1 MAKRSYYPD
10 GVNISNPNFS
20 RFDLSHLHRTSF
32 DMGKIIPIDIQAV
45 MPGDSFN
52 INVEHFIRTMP
63 TLVPIMDNVDLKVN
77 HFFVPYR
84 ILWDKFPEWL
94 TMSDTYKLSGA
105 KKPEIPKFQMAPKPT
120 NKIGEST
127 PKYPNGRL
135 ADYLGLPSVWSGKQ
149 TSSVEEVPEKD
160 FFNMFPLLAY
170 HKIVLDW
177 YSPQRWVEYLNASD
191 DANHSLYQLK
201 KMLHYFKTS
210 PGGKNY
216 GWIANTTNTYVNQLF
231 KVRNVNW
238 NNDLFT
244 QALPTATLF
253 NDVKIPFL
261 NDNAASFGDGF
272 RLSDYDDGQITTEVI
287 PRKGIDSNDGSFF
300 DNSEKMATIRQLRE
314 NIAFQHFLETM
325 QQGGGRYMETMKLI
339 WGQDIPDATLQL
351 SEYLGGDVTP
361 IFFNE
366 VESNAGT
373 DANAL
378 GDVAGKP
385 ISGGRGSNINFKA
398 DEFGVYLCLAHV
410 VPKRSYSD
418 AIDIKVWK
426 FDEPTD
432 LPMKHF
438 ENLGD
443 EAIYSS
449 ELIGSNG
456 IDGQIF
462 GYIPRYLRWKGSIDR
477 YSGELR
483 HTLKHWHLGTTSQ
496 EIGNYPTISPAFLEA
511 KPRMDIFN
519 VNDGETDNIFGVFNF
534 DIQVNRGLTYN
545 PQPGL
550 QYI

>member
-1 MAKRSYYPD
+1 MAKRSNYPD
-10 GVNISNPNFS
+10 GVNFTNPNYS
-20 RFDLSHLHRTSF
+20 RLDLSHVHRTSF

-45 MPGDSFN
+45 MPGDSFD

-63 TLVPIMDNVDLKVN
+63 TIVPIMDNVDLKIN

-84 ILWDKFPEWL
+84 ILWEKFPEWL
-94 TMSDTYKLSGA
+94 AMSDSHTILGEQ
-105 KKPEIPKFQMAPKPT
+105 KPEIPKFRMSQKPSARV
-120 NKIGEST
+120 GESL

-135 ADYLGLPSVWSGKQ
+135 ADYLGLPSVWSGTM
-149 TSSVEEVPEKD
+149 TSSFGDVPDKD
-160 FFNMFPLLAY
+160 FFNVFPLLAY

-177 YSPQRWVEYLNASD
+177 YSPQRWVEYLNAGD
-191 DANHSLYQLK
+191 DANHSLIQLK
-201 KMLHYFKTS
+201 KMLQFFKKS
-210 PGGKNY
+210 SGGK
-216 GWIANTTNTYVNQLF
+216 TNWMASSPSYNNQQLF
-231 KVRNVNW
+231 MLRNVNW

-244 QALPTATLF
+244 QALPTPTLF

-261 NDNAASFGDGF
+261 NDNASVYGEGLRVYEFDNGQVSHKIVPSDG
-272 RLSDYDDGQITTEVI
+272 RDENGE
-287 PRKGIDSNDGSFF
+287 FF
-300 DNSEKMATIRQLRE
+300 NNSEKMATIRQLRE
-314 NIAFQHFLETM
+314 NIALQHFLETM

-339 WGQDIPDATLQL
+339 WGQDIPDATLQR
-351 SEYLGGDVTP
+351 SDYLGGDVTP

-373 DANAL
+373 AENNL

-385 ISGGRGSNINFKA
+385 VSGGRGSNINFKA
-398 DEFGVYLCLAHV
+398 DEFGIYLCLAHV

-432 LPMKHF
+432 LPNKHF
-438 ENLGD
+438 EHLGD

-449 ELIGSNG
+449 ELIGSNA

-483 HTLKHWHLGTTSQ
+483 HTLKHWHLGTTAK
-496 EIGNYPTISPAFLEA
+496 EIGNYPTISPTFLEA

-519 VNDGETDNIFGVFNF
+519 VNDGETDNIFGVFHF
-534 DIQVNRGLTYN
+534 DMQVNRGLTYN

-550 QYI
+550 NYI

>member
-1 MAKRSYYPD
+1 MAKRSNFPD
-10 GVNISNPNFS
+10 GVNFTNPNYS
-20 RFDLSHLHRTSF
+20 RLDLSHLHRTSF

-45 MPGDSFN
+45 MPGDSFD

-63 TLVPIMDNVDLKVN
+63 TIVPIMDNVDLKVN

-84 ILWDKFPEWL
+84 ILWEKFPEWL
-94 TMSDTYKLSGA
+94 TMNDTHKILGE
-105 KKPEIPKFQMAPKPT
+105 KKPEIPKFLMCKKPPA
-120 NKIGEST
+120 KIGESL
-127 PKYPNGRL
+127 PNYPNGRL
-135 ADYLGLPSVWSGKQ
+135 ADYLGLPSIWSASNWNDP
-149 TSSVEEVPEKD
+149 TEISEKD
-160 FFNMFPLLAY
+160 YFNAFPLLAY

-177 YSPQRWVEYLNASD
+177 YTPQRWVEYLNNSVD
-191 DANHSLYQLK
+191 HSLIRLK
-201 KMLHYFKTS
+201 QMLEFFKKS
-210 PGGKNY
+210 SGGKFYNWSAGNKDY
-216 GWIANTTNTYVNQLF
+216 YYNQLF
-231 KVRNVNW
+231 RLRNVNW

-244 QALPTATLF
+244 QALPTPTLF

-261 NDNAASFGDGF
+261 NEDTARWGDG
-272 RLSDYDDGQITTEVI
+272 LQISNNYEEQEIHKVI
-287 PRKGIDSNDGSFF
+287 PRQGRDSETGEEF
-300 DNSEKMATIRQLRE
+300 DNTLKMATIRQLRE
-314 NIAFQHFLETM
+314 NIALQHFLESM

-339 WGQDIPDATLQL
+339 WGQDIPDSTLQR
-351 SEYLGGDVTP
+351 SDYLGGDVTP

-373 DANAL
+373 NENAL

-398 DEFGVYLCLAHV
+398 DEFGLYLCLAHV

-426 FDEPTD
+426 FDEPTE

-443 EAIYSS
+443 EAVYTS
-449 ELIGSNG
+449 ELIGLSAKEG
-456 IDGQIF
+456 KIF
-462 GYIPRYLRWKGSIDR
+462 GYIPRYLRWKGAIDR

-483 HTLKHWHLGTTSQ
+483 LSLKHWHLGTTAE
-496 EIGNYPTISPAFLEA
+496 EISNYSTISPQFLEA

-519 VNDGETDNIFGVFNF
+519 VNDGETDNVFGVFNF
-534 DIQVNRGLTYN
+534 DMQVNRGLTYN
-545 PQPGL
+545 TQPGL

>member
-1 MAKRSYYPD
+1 MAKRSNYPD
-10 GVNISNPNFS
+10 GVNFTNPNYS
-20 RFDLSHLHRTSF
+20 RFDLSHIHRSSF

-63 TLVPIMDNVDLKVN
+63 TIVPIMDNVDLKVN

-84 ILWDKFPEWL
+84 ILWEKFPEWL
-94 TMSDTYKLSGA
+94 TMNDTYKLLSNQ
-105 KKPEIPKFQMAPKPT
+105 KPEIPKFRMSPKPT
-120 NKIGEST
+120 KAVGQSL

-135 ADYLGLPSVWSGKQ
+135 ADYLGLPSVWSG
-149 TSSVEEVPEKD
+149 SGSNAHDVPEKD
-160 FFNMFPLLAY
+160 YFNIFPLLAY

-177 YSPQRWVEYLNASD
+177 YSPQRWVEY
-191 DANHSLYQLK
+191 ANSTSLENNKLYQLK
-201 KMLHYFKTS
+201 LMLQYFKTS
-210 PGGKNY
+210 NGGKFHDWFASRTDY
-216 GWIANTTNTYVNQLF
+216 YYNQLF
-231 KVRNVNW
+231 MLRNVNW

-244 QALPTATLF
+244 QALPTPTLF

-261 NDNAASFGDGF
+261 NDNAAAFGDGL
-272 RLSDYDDGQITTEVI
+272 RQTDYDENLIKTDVITRRGYDTNT
-287 PRKGIDSNDGSFF
+287 GMYF
-300 DNSEKMATIRQLRE
+300 DNSQKMATIRQLRE
-314 NIAFQHFLETM
+314 NIALQHFLETM

-339 WGQDIPDATLQL
+339 WGQDIPDATLQR

-373 DANAL
+373 DTNAL

-462 GYIPRYLRWKGSIDR
+462 GYIPRYSRWKGSIDR

-483 HTLKHWHLGTTSQ
+483 HTLKHWHLGTTAQ
-496 EIGNYPTISPAFLEA
+496 EITNYPTISPTFLEA

-534 DIQVNRGLTYN
+534 DMQVNRGLTYN

>member
-1 MAKRSYYPD
+1 
-10 GVNISNPNFS
+10 
-20 RFDLSHLHRTSF
+20 
-32 DMGKIIPIDIQAV
+32 MGKIIPIDIQAV
-45 MPGDSFN
+45 MPGDSFD

-63 TLVPIMDNVDLKVN
+63 TIVPIMDNVDLKIN

-84 ILWDKFPEWL
+84 ILWEKFPEWL
-94 TMSDTYKLSGA
+94 TMNDTHTILGDQ
-105 KKPEIPKFQMAPKPT
+105 KPEIPKFRMSPKPSAP
-120 NKIGEST
+120 IGQSL

-135 ADYLGLPSVWSGKQ
+135 ADYLGLPSVWSG
-149 TSSVEEVPEKD
+149 TNVSAPEQIPDKD
-160 FFNMFPLLAY
+160 YFNMFPLLAY

-177 YSPQRWVEYLNASD
+177 YSPQRWVEYYNSSGQDSQTLIK
-191 DANHSLYQLK
+191 LK
-201 KMLHYFKTS
+201 KMLQFFKKST
-210 PGGKNY
+210 GGKFY
-216 GWIANTTNTYVNQLF
+216 DWSADKTDYYYNQLF
-231 KVRNVNW
+231 QLRNVNW

-244 QALPTATLF
+244 QALPTPTLF

-261 NDNAASFGDGF
+261 NDNAAGFGDGLRF
-272 RLSDYDDGQITTEVI
+272 GEYNDGQSFNQVI
-287 PRKGIDSNDGSFF
+287 PRYGANPYTGEPF
-300 DNSEKMATIRQLRE
+300 DNTEKMATIRQLRE
-314 NIAFQHFLETM
+314 NIALQHFLETM

-339 WGQDIPDATLQL
+339 WGQDIPDATLQR
-351 SEYLGGDVTP
+351 SEYLGGDVSP

-373 DANAL
+373 DVNAL

-462 GYIPRYLRWKGSIDR
+462 GYIPRYSRWKGSIDR

-483 HTLKHWHLGTTSQ
+483 HTLKHWHLGTTAQ
-496 EIGNYPTISPAFLEA
+496 EITNYPTISPTFLEA

-534 DIQVNRGLTYN
+534 DMQVNRGLTYN

>member
-1 MAKRSYYPD
+1 MAKRSNYPD
-10 GVNISNPNFS
+10 GVNFTNPNYS
-20 RFDLSHLHRTSF
+20 RQDLSHLHRTSF
-32 DMGKIIPIDIQAV
+32 DMGKIIPIDVQAV
-45 MPGDSFN
+45 MPGDSFD

-63 TLVPIMDNVDLKVN
+63 TIVPIMDNVDLKVN
-77 HFFVPYR
+77 HFYVPYR
-84 ILWDKFPEWL
+84 ILWEKFPEWL
-94 TMSDTYKLSGA
+94 VMNDTHSILGE
-105 KKPEIPKFQMAPKPT
+105 KKPEIPKFLMSPKT
-120 NKIGEST
+120 TKKIGESL

-135 ADYLGLPSVWSGKQ
+135 ADYLGLPSVWSG
-149 TSSVEEVPEKD
+149 SNWRSPEEIPDKD
-160 FFNMFPLLAY
+160 FFNMFALLAY

-177 YSPQRWVEYLNASD
+177 YSPQRWVEYHNFRGD
-191 DANHSLYQLK
+191 DHSLIQLK
-201 KMLHYFKTS
+201 KMLEFFKKS
-210 PGGKNY
+210 SGGKFYN
-216 GWIANTTNTYVNQLF
+216 WSANATDCYYNQLF
-231 KVRNVNW
+231 KLRNVNW

-244 QALPTATLF
+244 QALPTPTLF

-261 NDNAASFGDGF
+261 NKATVASYDG
-272 RLSDYDDGQITTEVI
+272 LVSQYNSYYDADIINKEGNVN
-287 PRKGIDSNDGSFF
+287 GVSF
-300 DNSEKMATIRQLRE
+300 DNSEKMATIRELRE
-314 NIAFQHFLETM
+314 NIALQHFLETM

-339 WGQDIPDATLQL
+339 WGQDIPDATLQR

-373 DANAL
+373 PENAL

-418 AIDIKVWK
+418 AIDLKVWK

-443 EAIYSS
+443 EVIYSS
-449 ELIGSNG
+449 ELIGSSG

-462 GYIPRYLRWKGSIDR
+462 GYIPRYSRWKGAIDR

-483 HTLKHWHLGTTSQ
+483 HTLKHWHLGTTAD
-496 EIGNYPTISPAFLEA
+496 EIGNYPTISPTFLEA

-519 VNDGETDNIFGVFNF
+519 VKDGETDNIFGVFNF

>member
-1 MAKRSYYPD
+1 MAKRSNYPD
-10 GVNISNPNFS
+10 GVNFTDPNYS
-20 RFDLSHLHRTSF
+20 RLDLSHLHRSSF

-45 MPGDSFN
+45 MPGDNFN

-63 TLVPIMDNVDLKVN
+63 TLVPIMDNVDLKIN

-84 ILWDKFPEWL
+84 ILWEKFPEWL
-94 TMSDTYKLSGA
+94 TMNDTHSILGEQ
-105 KKPEIPKFQMAPKPT
+105 KPEIPKFLMAPKST
-120 NKIGEST
+120 VAIGQSL

-135 ADYLGLPSVWSGKQ
+135 ADYLGLPSVWSG
-149 TSSVEEVPEKD
+149 SNWRAPEEIPDKD
-160 FFNMFPLLAY
+160 YFNMFPLLAY

-177 YSPQRWVEYLNASD
+177 YSPQRWVEYYNSSGQDSQTLIK
-191 DANHSLYQLK
+191 LK
-201 KMLHYFKTS
+201 KMLQFFKKS
-210 PGGKNY
+210 SGGKFYN
-216 GWIANTTNTYVNQLF
+216 WSANNQDYYYNQLF
-231 KVRNVNW
+231 QLRNVNW

-244 QALPTATLF
+244 QALPTPTLF
-253 NDVKIPFL
+253 NDVRIPFM
-261 NDNAASFGDGF
+261 
-272 RLSDYDDGQITTEVI
+272 DD
-287 PRKGIDSNDGSFF
+287 RFFSNDGFDLGYQFDDPNNPLVLQEKGFNVNGGRF
-300 DNSEKMATIRQLRE
+300 DNNEKMATIRQLRE
-314 NIAFQHFLETM
+314 NIALQHFLETM

-339 WGQDIPDATLQL
+339 WGQDIPDATLQR

-373 DANAL
+373 SENAL

-443 EAIYSS
+443 EVIYSS
-449 ELIGSNG
+449 ELIGSSG

-462 GYIPRYLRWKGSIDR
+462 GYIPRYSRWKGAIDR

-496 EIGNYPTISPAFLEA
+496 EIGNYPTISPTFLEA

-545 PQPGL
+545 SQPGL

>member
-1 MAKRSYYPD
+1 VENALKYS
-10 GVNISNPNFS
+10 
-20 RFDLSHLHRTSF
+20 
-32 DMGKIIPIDIQAV
+32 
-45 MPGDSFN
+45 DS
-52 INVEHFIRTMP
+52 
-63 TLVPIMDNVDLKVN
+63 
-77 HFFVPYR
+77 
-84 ILWDKFPEWL
+84 
-94 TMSDTYKLSGA
+94 
-105 KKPEIPKFQMAPKPT
+105 KPEILV
-120 NKIGEST
+120 ST
-127 PKYPNGRL
+127 
-135 ADYLGLPSVWSGKQ
+135 
-149 TSSVEEVPEKD
+149 
-160 FFNMFPLLAY
+160 
-170 HKIVLDW
+170 
-177 YSPQRWVEYLNASD
+177 
-191 DANHSLYQLK
+191 ANHSLIQLK
-201 KMLHYFKTS
+201 KMLQYFKYS
-210 PGGKNY
+210 AGGKFHDWCANSTNY
-216 GWIANTTNTYVNQLF
+216 YYQQLF
-231 KVRNVNW
+231 KLRNVNW

-244 QALPTATLF
+244 QALPTPTLF
-253 NDVKIPFL
+253 NDVRIPFL
-261 NDNAASFGDGF
+261 DDRLPDRDGLYSSIVEVQQNTF
-272 RLSDYDDGQITTEVI
+272 TKVI
-287 PRKGIDSNDGSFF
+287 PQQGYEAETGLHF
-300 DNSEKMATIRQLRE
+300 DNTIKMATIRQLRE
-314 NIAFQHFLETM
+314 NIALQHFLETM

-339 WGQDIPDATLQL
+339 WGQDIPDATLQR

-373 DANAL
+373 DVNAL

-418 AIDIKVWK
+418 AIDVKVWK

-449 ELIGSNG
+449 ELIGSDG

-462 GYIPRYLRWKGSIDR
+462 GYIPRYSRWKGSIDR
-477 YSGELR
+477 YSGEMR
-483 HTLKHWHLGTTSQ
+483 HTLKHWHLGTTKE
-496 EIGNYPTISPAFLEA
+496 EIGNYPTISPTFLES

-534 DIQVNRGLTYN
+534 DMKVNRGLTYN

>member
-1 MAKRSYYPD
+1 MARRSNFPD
-10 GVNISNPNFS
+10 GVNFTDPNYS
-20 RFDLSHLHRTSF
+20 KLDLSHLHRSSF

-63 TLVPIMDNVDLKVN
+63 TLVPIMDNVDLKIN

-84 ILWDKFPEWL
+84 ILWEKFPEWL
-94 TMSDTYKLSGA
+94 TMNDTHTILGEQ
-105 KKPEIPKFQMAPKPT
+105 KPEIPKFLMSPKPT
-120 NKIGEST
+120 AKIGESL

-135 ADYLGLPSVWSGKQ
+135 ADYLGLPSVWSG
-149 TSSVEEVPEKD
+149 SNWRAVEEIPDKD
-160 FFNMFPLLAY
+160 FFNAFPLLAY

-177 YSPQRWVEYLNASD
+177 YSPQRWVEYLSAGD
-191 DANHSLYQLK
+191 DANHSLIQLK
-201 KMLHYFKTS
+201 KMLQFFKKS
-210 PGGKNY
+210 SGGKFYNWSANSTNY
-216 GWIANTTNTYVNQLF
+216 YYQQLF
-231 KVRNVNW
+231 KLRNVNW

-244 QALPTATLF
+244 QALPTPTLF

-261 NDNAASFGDGF
+261 NDMINSDEGLE
-272 RLSDYDDGQITTEVI
+272 LSVSSY
-287 PRKGIDSNDGSFF
+287 DGSLNATKTGTNYHSGQHF
-300 DNSEKMATIRQLRE
+300 DNTLKMATIRQLRE
-314 NIAFQHFLETM
+314 NIALQHFLETM

-339 WGQDIPDATLQL
+339 WGQEIPDATLQR
-351 SEYLGGDVTP
+351 SEYIGGDVTP

-373 DANAL
+373 PENAL

-418 AIDIKVWK
+418 AIDLKLWK
-426 FDEPTD
+426 FDEPTE

-443 EAIYSS
+443 EAIYAS
-449 ELIGSNG
+449 ELIGSSG

-462 GYIPRYLRWKGSIDR
+462 GYIPRYSRWKGAIDR

-483 HTLKHWHLGTTSQ
+483 HSLKHWHLGTTAQ

>member
-1 MAKRSYYPD
+1 MAKRSNYPD
-10 GVNISNPNFS
+10 GVNFTDPNYS
-20 RFDLSHLHRTSF
+20 RLDLSHLHRSSF

-63 TLVPIMDNVDLKVN
+63 TIVPIMDNVDLKIN

-84 ILWDKFPEWL
+84 ILWEKFPEWL
-94 TMSDTYKLSGA
+94 TMNDTYKLLSNQ
-105 KKPEIPKFQMAPKPT
+105 KPEIPKFRMSPKPT
-120 NKIGEST
+120 NPVGQSL

-135 ADYLGLPSVWSGKQ
+135 ADYLGLPSVWSG
-149 TSSVEEVPEKD
+149 TNASADNVPDKD
-160 FFNMFPLLAY
+160 YFNIFPLLAY
-170 HKIVLDW
+170 HKIMLDW
-177 YSPQRWVEYLNASD
+177 YSPQRWVEYAKSTQLEQEK
-191 DANHSLYQLK
+191 LYQLK
-201 KMLHYFKTS
+201 MMLQYFKTS
-210 PGGKNY
+210 NGGKFSDWFASRTDY
-216 GWIANTTNTYVNQLF
+216 YYNQLF
-231 KVRNVNW
+231 MLRNVNW

-244 QALPTATLF
+244 QALPTPTLF

-261 NDNAASFGDGF
+261 NKNVNEFDGL
-272 RLSDYDDGQITTEVI
+272 RTQYYGQENTYVI
-287 PRKGIDSNDGSFF
+287 PRDGTDNTNNMYF
-300 DNSEKMATIRQLRE
+300 DNSEKMATIRELRE
-314 NIAFQHFLETM
+314 NIALQHFLETM

-339 WGQDIPDATLQL
+339 WGQDIPDATLQR

-449 ELIGSNG
+449 ELIGSNAV
-456 IDGQIF
+456 DGQIF
-462 GYIPRYLRWKGSIDR
+462 GYIPRYSRWKGSIDR

-483 HTLKHWHLGTTSQ
+483 HTLKHWHLGTTSE
-496 EIGNYPTISPAFLEA
+496 EIGNYPTISPQFLEA

-534 DIQVNRGLTYN
+534 DMQVNRGLTYN

>member
-1 MAKRSYYPD
+1 MAKRSNYPD
-10 GVNISNPNFS
+10 GVNFTNPNYS
-20 RFDLSHLHRTSF
+20 RLDLSHLHRSSF

-45 MPGDSFN
+45 MPGDSFE

-63 TLVPIMDNVDLKVN
+63 TIVPILDNVDLKIN

-94 TMSDTYKLSGA
+94 TMNDTHQLLGE
-105 KKPEIPKFQMAPKPT
+105 KKPEIPKFRMAPKPSAP
-120 NKIGEST
+120 IGQSL

-135 ADYLGLPSVWSGKQ
+135 ADYLGIPSVWYGTAQAPDKI
-149 TSSVEEVPEKD
+149 PDKD
-160 FFNMFPLLAY
+160 YFNIFPLLAY
-170 HKIVLDW
+170 HKIILDW

-191 DANHSLYQLK
+191 DANHSLILLK
-201 KMLHYFKTS
+201 KMLQFFKKS
-210 PGGKNY
+210 SGGKFVEWCAYSSNFY
-216 GWIANTTNTYVNQLF
+216 YQQLF
-231 KVRNVNW
+231 KLRNVNW

-244 QALPTATLF
+244 QALPTPTLF

-261 NDNAASFGDGF
+261 NDAAAFGGDGL
-272 RLSDYDDGQITTEVI
+272 RTSHYDDRSSDTYVI
-287 PRKGIDSNDGSFF
+287 PRAGIDANDDSYF
-300 DNSEKMATIRQLRE
+300 DNTSKMATIRDLRE
-314 NIAFQHFLETM
+314 NIALQHFLETM

-339 WGQDIPDATLQL
+339 WGQDIPDATLQR

-385 ISGGRGSNINFKA
+385 ISGGRGSTINFKA

-418 AIDIKVWK
+418 AIDLKVWK

-449 ELIGSNG
+449 ELIGSSG

-462 GYIPRYLRWKGSIDR
+462 GYIPRYSRWKGAIDR

-483 HTLKHWHLGTTSQ
+483 HTLKHWHLGTTAE
-496 EIGNYPTISPAFLEA
+496 EIGNYPTISPTFLEA

>member
-1 MAKRSYYPD
+1 MAKRSNFPD
-10 GVNISNPNFS
+10 GVNFTNPDFS
-20 RFDLSHLHRTSF
+20 RFDLSHLHRSSF
-32 DMGKIIPIDIQAV
+32 DMGKIIPIDVQAV

-63 TLVPIMDNVDLKVN
+63 TNVPIMDNVDLKVN

-84 ILWDKFPEWL
+84 ILWEKFPEWL
-94 TMSDTYKLSGA
+94 TMNDTYKLLGNQ
-105 KKPEIPKFQMAPKPT
+105 KPEIPKFRMSPKPSKNT
-120 NKIGEST
+120 GESL

-135 ADYLGLPSVWSGKQ
+135 ADYLGLPSVWSGTNATADK
-149 TSSVEEVPEKD
+149 VPEKD
-160 FFNMFPLLAY
+160 YFNMFPLLAY

-177 YSPQRWVEYLNASD
+177 YSPQRWVEYTNGTKLEN
-191 DANHSLYQLK
+191 NKLYQLK
-201 KMLHYFKTS
+201 MMLQYFKTS
-210 PGGKNY
+210 NGGKFHDWFASRTDY
-216 GWIANTTNTYVNQLF
+216 YYNQLF
-231 KVRNVNW
+231 KLRNVNW

-244 QALPTATLF
+244 QALPTPTLF

-261 NDNAASFGDGF
+261 NDATNDYFDG
-272 RLSDYDDGQITTEVI
+272 LQTSIH
-287 PRKGIDSNDGSFF
+287 NDGRRVVNSRGLDANTGQYF
-300 DNSEKMATIRQLRE
+300 DNTEKMATIRQLRE
-314 NIAFQHFLETM
+314 NIALQHFLETM

-339 WGQDIPDATLQL
+339 WGQDIPDATLQR

-366 VESNAGT
+366 VESSAGT
-373 DANAL
+373 EVNAL

-398 DEFGVYLCLAHV
+398 DEFGIYICLAHV

-418 AIDIKVWK
+418 VIDSKIWK
-426 FDEPTD
+426 LDEPTD

-443 EAIYSS
+443 EAIFAS
-449 ELIGSNG
+449 ELIGSNSA
-456 IDGQIF
+456 DGQIF
-462 GYIPRYLRWKGSIDR
+462 GYIPRYSRWKGATDR

-483 HTLKHWHLGTTSQ
+483 HTLKHWHLGTTAE
-496 EIGNYPTISPAFLEA
+496 EIGNYPTISPSFLEA

-534 DIQVNRGLTYN
+534 DMQVNRGLSYN
-545 PQPGL
+545 SQPGI

>member
-1 MAKRSYYPD
+1 MAKRSNYPD
-10 GVNISNPNFS
+10 GVNFNNPNYS
-20 RFDLSHLHRTSF
+20 RLDLSHLHRSSF

-45 MPGDSFN
+45 MPGDSFD

-63 TLVPIMDNVDLKVN
+63 TIVPIMDNVDLKIN

-84 ILWDKFPEWL
+84 ILWEKFPEWL
-94 TMSDTYKLSGA
+94 TMNDTHTILGEL
-105 KKPEIPKFQMAPKPT
+105 KPEIPKFRMASKP
-120 NKIGEST
+120 NAKIGESL

-135 ADYLGLPSVWSGKQ
+135 ADYLGLSSVWSGRE
-149 TSSVEEVPEKD
+149 TNTAENIPDKD
-160 FFNMFPLLAY
+160 YFNIFPLLAY

-177 YSPQRWVEYLNASD
+177 YSPQRWVEYWNASD
-191 DANHSLYQLK
+191 DANHTLVLLK
-201 KMLHYFKTS
+201 KMLQFFKKS
-210 PGGKNY
+210 SGGKFFDWCANSTNY
-216 GWIANTTNTYVNQLF
+216 YYQQLF
-231 KVRNVNW
+231 KLRNVNW

-244 QALPTATLF
+244 QALPTPTLF

-261 NDNAASFGDGF
+261 NKETDARFDGLRISEF
-272 RLSDYDDGQITTEVI
+272 IDGYENTQVVNS
-287 PRKGIDSNDGSFF
+287 KGLDSYTGQYF
-300 DNSEKMATIRQLRE
+300 DNTEKMATIRELRE
-314 NIAFQHFLETM
+314 NIALQHFLETM

-339 WGQDIPDATLQL
+339 WGQDIPDATLQR

-373 DANAL
+373 PANAL

-385 ISGGRGSNINFKA
+385 ISAGRGSNINFKA

-418 AIDIKVWK
+418 AIDMKVWK

-443 EAIYSS
+443 EVIYAS

-462 GYIPRYLRWKGSIDR
+462 GYIPRYSRWKGSIDR

-483 HTLKHWHLGTTSQ
+483 HTLKHWHLGTTKE
-496 EIGNYPTISPAFLEA
+496 EISNYPTISPEFLEA

-519 VNDGETDNIFGVFNF
+519 VNNGETDNIFGVFNF
-534 DIQVNRGLTYN
+534 DMQVNRGLTYN
-545 PQPGL
+545 PQSGL

>member
-1 MAKRSYYPD
+1 MAKRSNYPD
-10 GVNISNPNFS
+10 GVNFTNPNYS
-20 RFDLSHLHRTSF
+20 RLDLSHLHRSSF

-63 TLVPIMDNVDLKVN
+63 TIVPIMDNVDLKVN

-84 ILWDKFPEWL
+84 ILWEKFPEWL
-94 TMSDTYKLSGA
+94 TMNDTYKLLGGL
-105 KKPEIPKFQMAPKPT
+105 KPEIPKFRMSPKPT
-120 NKIGEST
+120 SAVGQSL
-127 PKYPNGRL
+127 PKFPNGRL
-135 ADYLGLPSVWSGKQ
+135 ADYLGLPSVWSG
-149 TSSVEEVPEKD
+149 TGSTAENVPEKD
-160 FFNMFPLLAY
+160 YFNIFPLLAY

-177 YSPQRWVEYLNASD
+177 YSPQRWVEY
-191 DANHSLYQLK
+191 ANSSTLENNKLYQLK
-201 KMLHYFKTS
+201 MMLQYFKTS
-210 PGGKNY
+210 NGGKFHEWFASRTDY
-216 GWIANTTNTYVNQLF
+216 YYNQLF
-231 KVRNVNW
+231 MLRNVNW

-244 QALPTATLF
+244 QALPTPTLF

-261 NDNAASFGDGF
+261 NKETKDAFDGL
-272 RLSDYDDGQITTEVI
+272 RLSDY
-287 PRKGIDSNDGSFF
+287 NDGSQVVNAKGLDSTTGLYF
-300 DNSEKMATIRQLRE
+300 DNTQKMATIRELRE
-314 NIAFQHFLETM
+314 NIALQHFLESM

-339 WGQDIPDATLQL
+339 WGQDIPDATLQR

-449 ELIGSNG
+449 ELIGSNA

-462 GYIPRYLRWKGSIDR
+462 GYIPRYSRWKGSIDR

-483 HTLKHWHLGTTSQ
+483 HTLKHWHLGTTSE
-496 EIGNYPTISPAFLEA
+496 EIGNYPTISPQFLEA

-534 DIQVNRGLTYN
+534 DMQVNRGLTYN

>member
-1 MAKRSYYPD
+1 MAKRSNYPD
-10 GVNISNPNFS
+10 GVNFTNPNYS
-20 RFDLSHLHRTSF
+20 RLDLSHLHRSSF

-45 MPGDSFN
+45 MPGDSFD

-63 TLVPIMDNVDLKVN
+63 TIVPIMDNVDLKVN

-84 ILWDKFPEWL
+84 ILWEKFPEWL
-94 TMSDTYKLSGA
+94 TMNDTYKLLGGQ
-105 KKPEIPKFQMAPKPT
+105 KPEIPKFRMSPKPT
-120 NKIGEST
+120 QST
-127 PKYPNGRL
+127 GQSLPKYPNGRL
-135 ADYLGLPSVWSGKQ
+135 ADYLGLPSVWSG
-149 TSSVEEVPEKD
+149 TNAPADNVPDKD
-160 FFNMFPLLAY
+160 YFNMFPLLAY

-177 YSPQRWVEYLNASD
+177 YSPQRWVEY
-191 DANHSLYQLK
+191 ANSNQLQQEKLYQLK
-201 KMLHYFKTS
+201 MMLQYFKTS
-210 PGGKNY
+210 NGGKFHDWFASRTDY
-216 GWIANTTNTYVNQLF
+216 YYNQLF
-231 KVRNVNW
+231 MLRNVNW

-244 QALPTATLF
+244 QALPTPTLF
-253 NDVKIPFL
+253 NDVKIPLL
-261 NDNAASFGDGF
+261 NNSLIEGDGLQF
-272 RLSDYDDGQITTEVI
+272 DYQFNNPNNPLVV
-287 PRKGIDSNDGSFF
+287 PNDGFNNGLYF
-300 DNSEKMATIRQLRE
+300 DNTQKMATIRQLRE
-314 NIAFQHFLETM
+314 NIALQHFLETM

-339 WGQDIPDATLQL
+339 WGQDIPDATLQR

-398 DEFGVYLCLAHV
+398 DEFGVYFCLAHV

-449 ELIGSNG
+449 ELIGSNA

-462 GYIPRYLRWKGSIDR
+462 GYIPRYSRWKGSIDR

-483 HTLKHWHLGTTSQ
+483 HTLKHWHLGTTSE
-496 EIGNYPTISPAFLEA
+496 EIGNYPTISPTFLEA

-519 VNDGETDNIFGVFNF
+519 INDGETDNIFGVFNF
-534 DIQVNRGLTYN
+534 DMQVNRGLTYN

>member
-1 MAKRSYYPD
+1 MAKRSNYPD
-10 GVNISNPNFS
+10 GVNLSNPNYS
-20 RFDLSHLHRTSF
+20 RLDLSHLHRTSF

-45 MPGDSFN
+45 MPGDSFD

-63 TLVPIMDNVDLKVN
+63 TIVPIMDNVDLKVN

-94 TMSDTYKLSGA
+94 TMNDTHRLLGE
-105 KKPEIPKFQMAPKPT
+105 KKPEIPKFLMANKPT
-120 NKIGEST
+120 APIGQSL

-135 ADYLGLPSVWSGKQ
+135 ADYLGIPSVWSATQ
-149 TSSVEEVPEKD
+149 WPSIEEIPDKE

-177 YSPQRWVEYLNASD
+177 YSPQRWVEYWNASD
-191 DANHSLYQLK
+191 DANHSLIQLK
-201 KMLHYFKTS
+201 KMLEFFKKS
-210 PGGKNY
+210 SGGKFY
-216 GWIANTTNTYVNQLF
+216 DWCANETSYYTQQLF
-231 KVRNVNW
+231 KLRNVNW

-244 QALPTATLF
+244 QALPTPTLF

-261 NDNAASFGDGF
+261 NEGVDDGDGLQQDF
-272 RLSDYDDGQITTEVI
+272 QNYDANNPLVI
-287 PRKGIDSNDGSFF
+287 PRIGYNNGQFF
-300 DNSEKMATIRQLRE
+300 DNTEKMATIRQLRE
-314 NIAFQHFLETM
+314 NIALQYFLESM

-339 WGQDIPDATLQL
+339 WGQDIPDATLQR

-373 DANAL
+373 DVNAL

-385 ISGGRGSNINFKA
+385 VSGGRGSNINFKA

-426 FDEPTD
+426 FEEPTD

-449 ELIGSNG
+449 ELIGSSG
-456 IDGQIF
+456 RDGQIF
-462 GYIPRYLRWKGSIDR
+462 GYIPRYSRWKGAIDR

-483 HTLKHWHLGTTSQ
+483 HTLKHWHLGSSSE

-534 DIQVNRGLTYN
+534 DMQVNRGLTYN

-550 QYI
+550 NYI

>member
-1 MAKRSYYPD
+1 
-10 GVNISNPNFS
+10 
-20 RFDLSHLHRTSF
+20 
-32 DMGKIIPIDIQAV
+32 
-45 MPGDSFN
+45 
-52 INVEHFIRTMP
+52 
-63 TLVPIMDNVDLKVN
+63 
-77 HFFVPYR
+77 
-84 ILWDKFPEWL
+84 
-94 TMSDTYKLSGA
+94 
-105 KKPEIPKFQMAPKPT
+105 
-120 NKIGEST
+120 
-127 PKYPNGRL
+127 
-135 ADYLGLPSVWSGKQ
+135 
-149 TSSVEEVPEKD
+149 
-160 FFNMFPLLAY
+160 
-170 HKIVLDW
+170 
-177 YSPQRWVEYLNASD
+177 
-191 DANHSLYQLK
+191 
-201 KMLHYFKTS
+201 MLQYFKKS
-210 PGGKNY
+210 PGGKFFN
-216 GWIANTTNTYVNQLF
+216 WSADNTDYYYNQLF
-231 KVRNVNW
+231 QLRNVNW

-244 QALPTATLF
+244 QALPTPTLF
-253 NDVKIPFL
+253 NDVKIPLL
-261 NDNAASFGDGF
+261 NDNVWNDEGLELYLGYNNS
-272 RLSDYDDGQITTEVI
+272 LQITRTGENYVTGQ
-287 PRKGIDSNDGSFF
+287 PF
-300 DNSEKMATIRQLRE
+300 DNTEKMATIRQLRE
-314 NIAFQHFLETM
+314 NIALQHFLETM

-339 WGQDIPDATLQL
+339 WGQDIPDATLQR

-366 VESNAGT
+366 VESTAGT
-373 DANAL
+373 DDNSL

-418 AIDIKVWK
+418 SIDIKVWK

-449 ELIGSNG
+449 ELIGSSG

-462 GYIPRYLRWKGSIDR
+462 GYIPRYLRWKGATDR

-483 HTLKHWHLGTTSQ
+483 HTLKHWHLGTTSD
-496 EIGNYPTISPAFLEA
+496 EIGNYPTISPTFLEA

-534 DIQVNRGLTYN
+534 DMQVNRGLTYN

>member
-1 MAKRSYYPD
+1 MAKRSNYPD
-10 GVNISNPNFS
+10 AVNFTNPNYS
-20 RFDLSHLHRTSF
+20 RLDLSHLHRTSF
-32 DMGKIIPIDIQAV
+32 DMGKIIPIGVQAV
-45 MPGDSFN
+45 MPGDSFD

-63 TLVPIMDNVDLKVN
+63 TIVPIMDNVDLKIN

-84 ILWDKFPEWL
+84 ILWEKFPEWL
-94 TMSDTYKLSGA
+94 TMNDTYKLLSNQ
-105 KKPEIPKFQMAPKPT
+105 KPEIPKFRMSQKPT
-120 NKIGEST
+120 KVVAESL

-135 ADYLGLPSVWSGKQ
+135 ADYLGLPSVWSG
-149 TSSVEEVPEKD
+149 TNAPAGDVPDKD
-160 FFNMFPLLAY
+160 YFNMFPLLAY
-170 HKIVLDW
+170 HKIILDW
-177 YSPQRWVEYLNASD
+177 YSPQRWVEY
-191 DANHSLYQLK
+191 ANSTNLESNKLYQLK
-201 KMLHYFKTS
+201 LMLQYFKTS
-210 PGGKNY
+210 SGGKFHDWFASRTDY
-216 GWIANTTNTYVNQLF
+216 YYNQLF
-231 KVRNVNW
+231 KLRNVNW

-244 QALPTATLF
+244 QALPTPTLF

-261 NDNAASFGDGF
+261 ANIQDNALNTQEEVDFYGNPITVVPRTGLSNGF
-272 RLSDYDDGQITTEVI
+272 Y
-287 PRKGIDSNDGSFF
+287 F
-300 DNSEKMATIRQLRE
+300 DNTQKMATIRELRE
-314 NIAFQHFLETM
+314 NIALQHFLETM

-339 WGQDIPDATLQL
+339 WGQDIPDATLQR

-418 AIDIKVWK
+418 AIDLKVWK

-449 ELIGSNG
+449 ELIGSSG

-462 GYIPRYLRWKGSIDR
+462 GYIPRYSRWKGAIDR

-483 HTLKHWHLGTTSQ
+483 HTLKHWHLGTSAE
-496 EIGNYPTISPAFLEA
+496 EIGNYPTISPSFLEA

-534 DIQVNRGLTYN
+534 DIQVSRGLTYN

>member
-1 MAKRSYYPD
+1 MAKRSNYPD
-10 GVNISNPNFS
+10 GVNFTDPNYS
-20 RFDLSHLHRTSF
+20 RLDLSHLHRSSF

-45 MPGDSFN
+45 MPGDSFD

-63 TLVPIMDNVDLKVN
+63 TIVPIMDNVDLKVN

-84 ILWDKFPEWL
+84 ILWEKFPEWL
-94 TMSDTYKLSGA
+94 TMNDTHSLLGEQ
-105 KKPEIPKFQMAPKPT
+105 KPEIPKFRMASKPT
-120 NKIGEST
+120 AAIGQSL

-135 ADYLGLPSVWSGKQ
+135 ADYLGLPSVWSGKN
-149 TSSVEEVPEKD
+149 TNSVNEIPDKD

-177 YSPQRWVEYLNASD
+177 YSPQRWIEYFNASD
-191 DANHSLYQLK
+191 DANHSLIQLK
-201 KMLHYFKTS
+201 KMLQFFKKS
-210 PGGKNY
+210 SGGKFHDWCANSTNY
-216 GWIANTTNTYVNQLF
+216 YYQQLF
-231 KVRNVNW
+231 KLRNVNW

-244 QALPTATLF
+244 QALPTPTLF

-261 NDNAASFGDGF
+261 NDNLSAYGDG
-272 RLSDYDDGQITTEVI
+272 LQI
-287 PRKGIDSNDGSFF
+287 GYYNDGHEEKQIVPEQGYNAFTGDYF
-300 DNSEKMATIRQLRE
+300 DNSEKMATIRELRE
-314 NIAFQHFLETM
+314 NIALQHFLETM

-339 WGQDIPDATLQL
+339 WGQDIPDATLQR

-418 AIDIKVWK
+418 AIDLKVWK

-443 EAIYSS
+443 ESIYAS
-449 ELIGSNG
+449 ELIGSSG

-462 GYIPRYLRWKGSIDR
+462 GYIPRYARWKGSFDR

-483 HTLKHWHLGTTSQ
+483 HTLKHWHLGTTST
-496 EIGNYPTISPAFLEA
+496 ELGNYPTISPAFLEA

>member
-1 MAKRSYYPD
+1 MAKRSNYPD
-10 GVNISNPNFS
+10 GVNFTNPNYS
-20 RFDLSHLHRTSF
+20 RLDLSHLHRSSF

-63 TLVPIMDNVDLKVN
+63 TIVPIMDNVDLKVN

-84 ILWDKFPEWL
+84 ILWEKFPEWL
-94 TMSDTYKLSGA
+94 TMNDTHSILGE
-105 KKPEIPKFQMAPKPT
+105 KKPEIPKFRMAPKPST
-120 NKIGEST
+120 KKGESL
-127 PKYPNGRL
+127 PNYPNGRL
-135 ADYLGLPSVWSGKQ
+135 ADYLGLPSVWIG
-149 TSSVEEVPEKD
+149 TSSKVGDVPEKD

-170 HKIVLDW
+170 HKIILDW
-177 YSPQRWVEYLNASD
+177 YSPQRWVEYWNASD
-191 DANHSLYQLK
+191 DANHSLIQLK
-201 KMLHYFKTS
+201 KMLEFFKKST
-210 PGGKNY
+210 GGKFHDWCADSTNY
-216 GWIANTTNTYVNQLF
+216 YYQQLF
-231 KVRNVNW
+231 KLRNVNW

-244 QALPTATLF
+244 QALPTPTLF
-253 NDVKIPFL
+253 NDVRIPFL
-261 NDNAASFGDGF
+261 DN
-272 RLSDYDDGQITTEVI
+272 RLYDDDGLRIMHNYDVQTQLI
-287 PRKGIDSNDGSFF
+287 PKSGIDFMNGQSF
-300 DNSEKMATIRQLRE
+300 DNSVKMATIRQLRE
-314 NIAFQHFLETM
+314 NIALQHFLETM

-339 WGQDIPDATLQL
+339 WGQDIPDATLQR

-373 DANAL
+373 PENAL

-385 ISGGRGSNINFKA
+385 ISAGRGSNINFKA
-398 DEFGVYLCLAHV
+398 DEFGVYLCLAHI

-418 AIDIKVWK
+418 AIDLKVWK
-426 FDEPTD
+426 FDNPTD

-449 ELIGSNG
+449 ELIGSSG

-462 GYIPRYLRWKGSIDR
+462 GYIPRYSRWKGAIDR

-496 EIGNYPTISPAFLEA
+496 EIGNYPTISPQFLEA

>member
-1 MAKRSYYPD
+1 VCGNLSDVGYVIEDIDGDGIKELVFANPTTSLIYEVYTMDDDTPKLVLASWERSTINYC
-10 GVNISNPNFS
+10 
-20 RFDLSHLHRTSF
+20 
-32 DMGKIIPIDIQAV
+32 
-45 MPGDSFN
+45 GDHYC
-52 INVEHFIRTMP
+52 VEG
-63 TLVPIMDNVDLKVN
+63 
-77 HFFVPYR
+77 
-84 ILWDKFPEWL
+84 
-94 TMSDTYKLSGA
+94 SSGA
-105 KKPEIPKFQMAPKPT
+105 ANYVISSGNFRGGEQKPEIPKFRMSPKP
-120 NKIGEST
+120 IQPSGQSL

-135 ADYLGLPSVWSGKQ
+135 ADYLGLPSVWSGTH
-149 TSSVEEVPEKD
+149 TSSPEGVPEKD
-160 FFNMFPLLAY
+160 YFNLFPLLAY

-177 YSPQRWVEYLNASD
+177 YSPQRWVEYYNSSD
-191 DANHSLYQLK
+191 DANHSLIQLK
-201 KMLHYFKTS
+201 KMLQYFKKS
-210 PGGKNY
+210 SGGNFMEWSADTPSVY
-216 GWIANTTNTYVNQLF
+216 HNQLF
-231 KVRNVNW
+231 KLRNVNW
-238 NNDLFT
+238 NNDIFT
-244 QALPTATLF
+244 QALPTPTLF

-261 NDNAASFGDGF
+261 NKQTMAELDGLRTSNF
-272 RLSDYDDGQITTEVI
+272 
-287 PRKGIDSNDGSFF
+287 NDGHVNTQVVNARGLDSESGEYF
-300 DNSEKMATIRQLRE
+300 DNTEKMATIRELRE
-314 NIAFQHFLETM
+314 NIALQHFLETM

-339 WGQDIPDATLQL
+339 WGQDIPDATLQR

-373 DANAL
+373 DANSL

-398 DEFGVYLCLAHV
+398 DEFGLYLCLAHV

-462 GYIPRYLRWKGSIDR
+462 GYIPRYSRWKGSIDR
-477 YSGELR
+477 YSGEMR
-483 HTLKHWHLGTTSQ
+483 HTLKHWHLGTTKE
-496 EIGNYPTISPAFLEA
+496 EIGNYPTISPTFLEA

>member
-1 MAKRSYYPD
+1 MAKRSNYPD
-10 GVNISNPNFS
+10 GVNFTNPNYS
-20 RFDLSHLHRTSF
+20 RLDLSHLHRSSF

-63 TLVPIMDNVDLKVN
+63 TIVPIMDNVDLKIN

-84 ILWDKFPEWL
+84 ILWEKFPEWL
-94 TMSDTYKLSGA
+94 TMNDTHTILGEQ
-105 KKPEIPKFQMAPKPT
+105 KPEIPKFLMSPKPT
-120 NKIGEST
+120 APIGQSL

-135 ADYLGLPSVWSGKQ
+135 ADYLGLPSVWSG
-149 TSSVEEVPEKD
+149 SRWNAPEEIPNKD
-160 FFNMFPLLAY
+160 YFNMFPLLAY

-177 YSPQRWVEYLNASD
+177 YSPQRWVEYYNASD
-191 DANHSLYQLK
+191 DANHSLMQLK
-201 KMLHYFKTS
+201 KMLQFFKKS
-210 PGGKNY
+210 SGGKFFNWSANSTNY
-216 GWIANTTNTYVNQLF
+216 YYQQLF
-231 KVRNVNW
+231 KLRNVNW

-244 QALPTATLF
+244 QALPTPTLF
-253 NDVKIPFL
+253 NDVRIPFL
-261 NDNAASFGDGF
+261 DDRVGGDGL
-272 RLSDYDDGQITTEVI
+272 RRSILDDGQNTPTEVI
-287 PRKGIDSNDGSFF
+287 RQTGYDADDGTYY
-300 DNSEKMATIRQLRE
+300 DNTLKMATIRQLRE
-314 NIAFQHFLETM
+314 NIALQHFLETI
-325 QQGGGRYMETMKLI
+325 QQGGGRYMETMRLI
-339 WGQDIPDATLQL
+339 WGQDIPDATLQR

-418 AIDIKVWK
+418 AIDVKLWK

-456 IDGQIF
+456 RDGQIF
-462 GYIPRYLRWKGSIDR
+462 GYIPRYSRWKGSIDR

-483 HTLKHWHLGTTSQ
+483 HTLKHWHLGTTAD
-496 EIGNYPTISPAFLEA
+496 EIGNYPTISPTFLEA

-534 DIQVNRGLTYN
+534 DMQVNRGLTYN

>member
-1 MAKRSYYPD
+1 MAKRSNYPD
-10 GVNISNPNFS
+10 GVNFSNPNYS
-20 RFDLSHLHRTSF
+20 RLDLSHLHRSSF

-45 MPGDSFN
+45 MPGDNFN
-52 INVEHFIRTMP
+52 INVEHFIRTME
-63 TLVPIMDNVDLKVN
+63 TIVPIMDNVDLKIN

-84 ILWDKFPEWL
+84 ILWEKFPEWL
-94 TMSDTYKLSGA
+94 TMSDTHTILGE
-105 KKPEIPKFQMAPKPT
+105 KKPEIPKFRMSNIPSA
-120 NKIGEST
+120 KIGESL

-135 ADYLGLPSVWSGKQ
+135 ADYLGLPSVWSGKN
-149 TSSVEEVPEKD
+149 TNSVNEIPDKD

-170 HKIVLDW
+170 HKIILDW
-177 YSPQRWVEYLNASD
+177 YSPQRWVEYLNAGD
-191 DANHSLYQLK
+191 DANHSLIQLK
-201 KMLHYFKTS
+201 KMLQYFKYS
-210 PGGKNY
+210 AGGKFHDWCANSTNY
-216 GWIANTTNTYVNQLF
+216 YYQQLF
-231 KVRNVNW
+231 KLRNVNW

-244 QALPTATLF
+244 QALPTPTLF
-253 NDVKIPFL
+253 NDVRIPFL
-261 NDNAASFGDGF
+261 DDRLPDRDGLYSSIVEVQQNTF
-272 RLSDYDDGQITTEVI
+272 TKVI
-287 PRKGIDSNDGSFF
+287 PQQGYEAETGLHF
-300 DNSEKMATIRQLRE
+300 DNTIKMATIRQLRE
-314 NIAFQHFLETM
+314 NIALQHFLETM

-339 WGQDIPDATLQL
+339 WGQDIPDATLQR

-373 DANAL
+373 DVNAL

-418 AIDIKVWK
+418 AIDVKVWK

-449 ELIGSNG
+449 ELIGSDG

-462 GYIPRYLRWKGSIDR
+462 GYIPRYSRWKSIFHP
-477 YSGELR
+477 Y
-483 HTLKHWHLGTTSQ
+483 
-496 EIGNYPTISPAFLEA
+496 
-511 KPRMDIFN
+511 
-519 VNDGETDNIFGVFNF
+519 
-534 DIQVNRGLTYN
+534 
-545 PQPGL
+545 
-550 QYI
+550 

>member
-1 MAKRSYYPD
+1 MAERSNFPD
-10 GVNISNPNFS
+10 GVNFTNPNYS
-20 RFDLSHLHRTSF
+20 RLDLSHLHRSSF

-63 TLVPIMDNVDLKVN
+63 TIVPIMDNVDLKIN

-84 ILWDKFPEWL
+84 ILWEKFPEWL
-94 TMSDTYKLSGA
+94 TMNDTYKLLSNQ
-105 KKPEIPKFQMAPKPT
+105 KPEIPKFRMSPISTEP
-120 NKIGEST
+120 IGQSL

-135 ADYLGLPSVWSGKQ
+135 ADYLGLPSVWSG
-149 TSSVEEVPEKD
+149 TEDSTPEITPDKD
-160 FFNMFPLLAY
+160 YFNMFPLLAY

-177 YSPQRWVEYLNASD
+177 YSPQRWVEYANATEVE
-191 DANHSLYQLK
+191 NNKLYQLK
-201 KMLHYFKTS
+201 MMLQYFKTS
-210 PGGKNY
+210 SGGKFHDWFSSRTDDY
-216 GWIANTTNTYVNQLF
+216 YNQLF
-231 KVRNVNW
+231 TLRNVNW

-244 QALPTATLF
+244 QALPTPTLF

-261 NDNAASFGDGF
+261 NDSLYPGDG
-272 RLSDYDDGQITTEVI
+272 LEMDYQY
-287 PRKGIDSNDGSFF
+287 NDGSNSLVVPKTGNSINGVYF
-300 DNSEKMATIRQLRE
+300 DNTEKMATIRQLRE
-314 NIAFQHFLETM
+314 NIALQHFLETM

-339 WGQDIPDATLQL
+339 WGQDIPDSTLQR

-373 DANAL
+373 PENAL

-385 ISGGRGSNINFKA
+385 ISAGRGSNINFKA
-398 DEFGVYLCLAHV
+398 DEFGVYICLAHV

-418 AIDIKVWK
+418 AIDLKLWK
-426 FDEPTD
+426 FDEPTE

-443 EAIYSS
+443 EVIYAS
-449 ELIGSNG
+449 ELIGSDA

-462 GYIPRYLRWKGSIDR
+462 GYIPRYSRWKGAIDR

-483 HTLKHWHLGTTSQ
+483 HTLKHWHLGSTSD
-496 EIGNYPTISPAFLEA
+496 EIGNYPTISPQFLEA

-519 VNDGETDNIFGVFNF
+519 VNDGETDNIFGVFSF

>member
-1 MAKRSYYPD
+1 MAKRSNYSD
-10 GVNISNPNFS
+10 GVNFTNPNYS
-20 RFDLSHLHRTSF
+20 RLDLSHLHRSSF

-45 MPGDSFN
+45 MPGDSFD

-84 ILWDKFPEWL
+84 ILWEKFPEWL
-94 TMSDTYKLSGA
+94 TMNDTYKLLSNQ
-105 KKPEIPKFQMAPKPT
+105 KPEIPKFRMSPKPT
-120 NKIGEST
+120 SAVGHSL

-135 ADYLGLPSVWSGKQ
+135 ADYLGLPSVWSG
-149 TSSVEEVPEKD
+149 TGSSADNVPDKD
-160 FFNMFPLLAY
+160 YFNIFPLLAY

-177 YSPQRWVEYLNASD
+177 YSPQRWVEY
-191 DANHSLYQLK
+191 ANSTQLENNKLYQLK
-201 KMLHYFKTS
+201 MMLQYFKTS
-210 PGGKNY
+210 NGGKFHDWFASRTDY
-216 GWIANTTNTYVNQLF
+216 YYNQLF
-231 KVRNVNW
+231 MLRNVNW

-244 QALPTATLF
+244 QALPTPTLF

-261 NDNAASFGDGF
+261 DSRLEDGDGL
-272 RLSDYDDGQITTEVI
+272 RMATYYGDQGGITHTIPKVGVDDYNAQQ
-287 PRKGIDSNDGSFF
+287 F
-300 DNSEKMATIRQLRE
+300 DNSIKMATIRQLRD
-314 NIAFQHFLETM
+314 NIALQHFLETM

-339 WGQDIPDATLQL
+339 WGQDIPDATLQR

-373 DANAL
+373 DVNAL

-462 GYIPRYLRWKGSIDR
+462 GYIPRYSRWKGSIDR

-483 HTLKHWHLGTTSQ
+483 HSLKHWHLGTTSE
-496 EIGNYPTISPAFLEA
+496 EIGNYPSISPAFLEA

-534 DIQVNRGLTYN
+534 DMQVKRGLTYN
-545 PQPGL
+545 PRPGL

>member
-1 MAKRSYYPD
+1 MAKRSNYPD
-10 GVNISNPNFS
+10 GVNFNNPNYS
-20 RFDLSHLHRTSF
+20 RLDLSHLHRSSF

-63 TLVPIMDNVDLKVN
+63 TIVPIMDNVDLKIN

-84 ILWDKFPEWL
+84 ILWEKFPEWL
-94 TMSDTYKLSGA
+94 TMNNTHSILGER
-105 KKPEIPKFQMAPKPT
+105 KPEIPKFRMASTPNAPK
-120 NKIGEST
+120 GESL

-135 ADYLGLPSVWSGKQ
+135 ADYLGLPSVWSG
-149 TSSVEEVPEKD
+149 TNANPLSETPEKD
-160 FFNMFPLLAY
+160 FFNIFPLLAY

-177 YSPQRWVEYLNASD
+177 YSPQRWVEYSNNGEDSQILIEM
-191 DANHSLYQLK
+191 K
-201 KMLHYFKTS
+201 KMLEYFKKS
-210 PGGKNY
+210 AGGKFYDWCANSPNY
-216 GWIANTTNTYVNQLF
+216 YNRQLF
-231 KVRNVNW
+231 KLRNVNW

-244 QALPTATLF
+244 QALPTPTLF

-261 NDNAASFGDGF
+261 NKSLQPGDGLQQD
-272 RLSDYDDGQITTEVI
+272 RQYYDASRPLVTPESGWSDGVYF
-287 PRKGIDSNDGSFF
+287 N
-300 DNSEKMATIRQLRE
+300 NAEKMATIRELRE
-314 NIAFQHFLETM
+314 NIALQHFLETM

-339 WGQDIPDATLQL
+339 WGQDIPDATLQR

-418 AIDIKVWK
+418 AIDIKIWK

-449 ELIGSNG
+449 ELIGSSG

-462 GYIPRYLRWKGSIDR
+462 GYIPRYSRWKGAIDR

-483 HTLKHWHLGTTSQ
+483 HTLKHWHLGTTAQ
-496 EIGNYPTISPAFLEA
+496 EIGNYPTISPTFLEA

-534 DIQVNRGLTYN
+534 DIQVNRGLSYN

>member
-1 MAKRSYYPD
+1 MAKRSNYPD
-10 GVNISNPNFS
+10 GVNFTDPNYS
-20 RFDLSHLHRTSF
+20 RLDLSHLHRSSF

-45 MPGDSFN
+45 MPGDSFD

-63 TLVPIMDNVDLKVN
+63 TIVPIMENVDLKIN

-84 ILWDKFPEWL
+84 ILWEKFPEWL
-94 TMSDTYKLSGA
+94 TMNDTHTLLGEQ
-105 KKPEIPKFQMAPKPT
+105 KPEIPKFAMSPKPT
-120 NKIGEST
+120 APIGQSL

-135 ADYLGLPSVWSGKQ
+135 ADYLGLPSVWSGTQ
-149 TSSVEEVPEKD
+149 TSSPDEIPDKD
-160 FFNMFPLLAY
+160 YFNMFPLLAY

-191 DANHSLYQLK
+191 DANYSLIQLK
-201 KMLHYFKTS
+201 KMLQFFKKS
-210 PGGKNY
+210 SGGKFFN
-216 GWIANTTNTYVNQLF
+216 WSANTTDYYYSQLF
-231 KVRNVNW
+231 KLRNVNW
-238 NNDLFT
+238 NHDLFT
-244 QALPTATLF
+244 QALPTPTLF
-253 NDVKIPFL
+253 NDVRIPFL
-261 NDNAASFGDGF
+261 DSRLPDEDGLISVWSGYYQTNIVPNSG
-272 RLSDYDDGQITTEVI
+272 RDYNQRYD
-287 PRKGIDSNDGSFF
+287 F
-300 DNSEKMATIRQLRE
+300 DNTQKMATIRELRE
-314 NIAFQHFLETM
+314 NIALQHFLETM

-339 WGQDIPDATLQL
+339 WGQDIPDATLQR

-373 DANAL
+373 PENSL

-398 DEFGVYLCLAHV
+398 DEFGLYLCLAHV

-418 AIDIKVWK
+418 AIDLKVWK
-426 FDEPTD
+426 FDEPTE

-443 EAIYSS
+443 EAIYAS
-449 ELIGSNG
+449 ELIGSSG

-462 GYIPRYLRWKGSIDR
+462 GYVPRYSRWKGAIDR

-483 HTLKHWHLGTTSQ
+483 YTLKHWHLGTTAE

>member
-1 MAKRSYYPD
+1 MSKRSNYPD
-10 GVNISNPNFS
+10 GVNFTDPNYS
-20 RFDLSHLHRTSF
+20 RLDLSHLHRSSF

-45 MPGDSFN
+45 MPGDNFN

-63 TLVPIMDNVDLKVN
+63 TIVPIMDNVDLKIN

-84 ILWDKFPEWL
+84 ILWEKFPEWL
-94 TMSDTYKLSGA
+94 TMNDSHRILGER
-105 KKPEIPKFQMAPKPT
+105 KPEIPKFRMSPKP
-120 NKIGEST
+120 NASIGESL

-135 ADYLGLPSVWSGKQ
+135 ADYLGLPSVWSGTQ
-149 TSSVEEVPEKD
+149 GTTLNDFPDKD

-191 DANHSLYQLK
+191 DANHSLIQLK
-201 KMLHYFKTS
+201 KMLEYFKKS
-210 PGGKNY
+210 AGGKFY
-216 GWIANTTNTYVNQLF
+216 DWCANSKQYYNLQLF
-231 KVRNVNW
+231 KLRNVNW

-244 QALPTATLF
+244 QALPTPTLF
-253 NDVKIPFL
+253 NDVKIPLF
-261 NDNAASFGDGF
+261 NDKV
-272 RLSDYDDGQITTEVI
+272 E
-287 PRKGIDSNDGSFF
+287 SNDGLRLSNLFDGQSNTLVVSRDGADNYTGHYF
-300 DNSEKMATIRQLRE
+300 DNSEKMATIRELRE
-314 NIAFQHFLETM
+314 NIALQHFLETM
-325 QQGGGRYMETMKLI
+325 QQGGGRYMETMRLI
-339 WGQDIPDATLQL
+339 WGQDIPDATLQR

-398 DEFGVYLCLAHV
+398 DEFGLYLCLAHV

-418 AIDIKVWK
+418 AIDLKVWK

-449 ELIGSNG
+449 ELIGSSG

-462 GYIPRYLRWKGSIDR
+462 GYIPRFSRWKGAIDR

-483 HTLKHWHLGTTSQ
+483 HTLKHWHLGTTAQ
-496 EIGNYPTISPAFLEA
+496 EIGNYPTISPTFLEA

>member
-1 MAKRSYYPD
+1 MAKRSNYPD
-10 GVNISNPNFS
+10 GVNFTNPNYS
-20 RFDLSHLHRTSF
+20 RLDLSHLHRSSF

-63 TLVPIMDNVDLKVN
+63 TIVPIMDNVDLKIN

-84 ILWDKFPEWL
+84 ILWEKFPEWL
-94 TMSDTYKLSGA
+94 TMNDTHSILGE
-105 KKPEIPKFQMAPKPT
+105 KKPEIPKFRMAPKPST
-120 NKIGEST
+120 KKGESL
-127 PKYPNGRL
+127 PNYPNGRL
-135 ADYLGLPSVWSGKQ
+135 ADYLGLPSVWIG
-149 TSSVEEVPEKD
+149 TSSKVGDVPEKD

-177 YSPQRWVEYLNASD
+177 YSPQRWVEYWNASD
-191 DANHSLYQLK
+191 DANHSLIQLK
-201 KMLHYFKTS
+201 KMLEFFKKS
-210 PGGKNY
+210 SGGKFQDWCADSTNY
-216 GWIANTTNTYVNQLF
+216 YNQQLF
-231 KVRNVNW
+231 TLRNVNW

-244 QALPTATLF
+244 QALPTPTLF

-261 NDNAASFGDGF
+261 NNQTQEYFDGL
-272 RLSDYDDGQITTEVI
+272 RISEYDDGREHTKVVNARGLDANT
-287 PRKGIDSNDGSFF
+287 GLYF
-300 DNSEKMATIRQLRE
+300 DNREKMATIRQLRE
-314 NIAFQHFLETM
+314 NIALQHFLETM

-339 WGQDIPDATLQL
+339 WGQDIPDATLQR

-373 DANAL
+373 PDNAL

-385 ISGGRGSNINFKA
+385 ISAGRGSNINFKA

-418 AIDIKVWK
+418 AIDLKVWK
-426 FDEPTD
+426 FDNPTD

-449 ELIGSNG
+449 ELIGSSG

-462 GYIPRYLRWKGSIDR
+462 GYIPRYSRWKGAIDR

-483 HTLKHWHLGTTSQ
+483 HTLKHWHLGTTAE
-496 EIGNYPTISPAFLEA
+496 EIGKYPTISPNFLEA

-545 PQPGL
+545 AQPGL